1 VSHISIRS
9 LTKHFGGK
17 PPTTPV
23 DDLDLEI
30 EEGEFLVLLG
40 PSGCGKTTTLR
51 CLAGLETPSA
61 GQISFGPTTVFD
73 ADRRVNLSPD
83 KRNIGMVFQS
93 YALWPHMTVRKNINY
108 PLKARKI
115 KEGIKAGWVQET
127 ADLVDCGAL
136 LDRYPAQLSG
146 GQQQRVALARG
157 LVARPELVLFDEP
170 LSNLDA
176 RLRDQVR
183 AEIHELHGRL
193 GFTAVFVTHD
203 QSEALALGD
212 RLAIMRNG
220 RIEQYGTPDHVYEHP
235 ATEYVAAFIGMG
247 NRLLCDRAGNG
258 WACDGQTLGG
268 APLQA
273 APFGGKVA
281 VRVRSEDVDIHPG
294 NSEPPSDRTTAL
306 ATIVDSE
313 YGGKTMDVVARLAS
327 TRIFARISSGDSGR
341 FARRLAPGD
350 RVIISFRP
358 TDAMLYEA
366 EADRTADAEAV
377 GELTPQVPAEAVGI

>member
-1 VSHISIRS
+1 MA
-9 LTKHFGGK
+9 
-17 PPTTPV
+17 P
-23 DDLDLEI
+23 E
-30 EEGEFLVLLG
+30 
-40 PSGCGKTTTLR
+40 
-51 CLAGLETPSA
+51 
-61 GQISFGPTTVFD
+61 
-73 ADRRVNLSPD
+73 

-93 YALWPHMTVRKNINY
+93 YALWPHLTVRKNIRY

-115 KEGIKAGWVQET
+115 KEGIKEGWVEET
-127 ADLVDCGAL
+127 AALVDCGAL

-157 LVARPELVLFDEP
+157 LVARPDLVLFDEP

-220 RIEQYGTPDHVYEHP
+220 RIEQYDTPEGVFEHP

-247 NRLLCDRAGNG
+247 NRLVCERSDNG
-258 WACDGQTLGG
+258 WACDGEVLGG

-273 APFGGKVA
+273 ASIGGRVA
-281 VRVRSEDVDIHPG
+281 VRLRSEDVDIHPKDADV
-294 NSEPPSDRTTAL
+294 PTDRTTCS

-313 YGGKTMDVVARLAS
+313 YGGKTMDVVARLAD
-327 TRIFARISSGDSGR
+327 TRIFARISSGESGS
-341 FARRLAPGD
+341 FARRLSPGQQ
-350 RVIISFRP
+350 VVISFRP
-358 TDAMLYEA
+358 SDAMLYEA

-377 GELTPQVPAEAVGI
+377 GELTPQTPPEAAVV